1 MKIHQHILKQIKN
14 KKMEQFD
21 INNWKHPKTI
31 ETPQIE
37 EDIKKYLSQ
46 ETLDLFNKCDD
57 IEILNR
63 VKRTAE
69 MLDLVE
75 HLDVIEKELAKHDKP
90 TFRKI
95 NDYRY
100 KDSNIILW
108 EHDFSGM
115 PYDISALRMYLL
127 LSVIDACSDAHKFK
141 YIKCSDYINKKD
153 DYKTPEDVIREI
165 VFYEEKY
172 GLSVNFRKVFMYD
185 ISNKL
190 QEKIADAIFVI
201 STSKSKEL
209 SFDDV
214 KNKYLEWAKRTTTD
228 KLKKIANT
236 LYDLRSKY
244 THVNVRA
251 FLPTESKTADIIK
264 SEWKL
269 LIKKEYTLDTL
280 LKEVIIEQSN
290 RILLDGKEK

>member
-1 MKIHQHILKQIKN
+1 
-14 KKMEQFD
+14 MEQFD

-46 ETLDLFNKCDD
+46 ESLDLYNKCNDM
-57 IEILNR
+57 EILNR
-63 VKRTAE
+63 VNRTAE

-90 TFRKI
+90 TLRKK
-95 NDYRY
+95 NGYCY
-100 KDSNIILW
+100 KDSNIFLW

-127 LSVIDACSDAHKFK
+127 LSVIDACSDAHMYK
-141 YIKCSDYINKKD
+141 YIKCSDFIKKN

-165 VFYEEKY
+165 ELYEEKY

-190 QEKIADAIFVI
+190 QEKIAEAIFVI
-201 STSKSKEL
+201 STSKSKEM

-214 KNKYLEWAKRTTTD
+214 KKKYLEWTKKTTTD
-228 KLKKIANT
+228 KLKIIANT

-244 THVNVRA
+244 THDNIRS
-251 FLPTESKTADIIK
+251 FLPTESKTAYRINPKWKILIRKENNLDI
-264 SEWKL
+264 
-269 LIKKEYTLDTL
+269 L
-280 LKEVIIEQSN
+280 LKEVIIEQAN
-290 RILLDGKEK
+290 RVLQERTE